1 MLFNDHN
8 FNSEKNAESVFPF
21 SQLQQF
27 VMKLLKSRVNKFSDV
42 QDISQNVF
50 QRSWQWSYRHDK
62 KLTIEEWK
70 KLIARISF
78 NEINRFY
85 SKKSDLLLE
94 DLLPENTSVEIGD
107 TTINPQFILEIAD
120 ELHNLAFRQRLSI
133 VLHEAEILPYLKIV
147 LTDNDI
153 AALLEIDVKTL
164 LVLES
169 EIPLSEN
176 QIVELIESVTQKPCK
191 SSIRDE
197 RSKGRKLLRRRLFGK

>member
-1 MLFNDHN
+1 MLFNDQN
-8 FNSEKNAESVFPF
+8 FKREKNIENVFPF

-27 VMKLLKSRVNKFSDV
+27 VERLLKSRVNKFSDV

-50 QRSWQWSYRHDK
+50 KRSWQWSYRHDK
-62 KLTIEEWK
+62 KLSLDEWK

-94 DLLPENTSVEIGD
+94 DLLPENTSAEIVEN
-107 TTINPQFILEIAD
+107 TINPQFILEIAE
-120 ELHNLAFRQRLSI
+120 ELHNLAFRQKLAI

-147 LTDNDI
+147 LSDNDI
-153 AALLEIDVKTL
+153 AKLLEISVETL
-164 LVLES
+164 ASLES
-169 EIPLSEN
+169 EIPLSET
-176 QIVELIESVTQKPCK
+176 QIIELIESVTQKPCK

-197 RSKGRKLLRRRLFGK
+197 RSKGRKLLRRRLFGI